1 MPIPSPS
8 SDGPLAGRVALVTGA
23 GRGLGNAIA
32 RRLAADGAAV
42 AFTDVLLE
50 DETVDADALDS
61 MGRLAVQERLN
72 RAKASAAEIVAAGGR
87 ALAIRLDVS
96 SAEAVDR
103 AFAEVEAAWG
113 PVDILVNNAAVFDH
127 RTPFAEQDPAIW
139 MRDYRINVLGTMHCS
154 QRAWA
159 GMHAGE
165 WGRIVNF
172 SSAAGV
178 MGGYGH
184 ASYSAT
190 KAAIVGVTKSLAL
203 EGARHGVTVNVIAPG
218 PIATEGFQLKS
229 RLGIRPEMNE
239 RIVRATAMRR
249 MGEPDEI
256 AATVAFL
263 ASPGASFIT
272 GQVVAVNGGLDL
284 FVF

>member
-8 SDGPLAGRVALVTGA
+8 SEGPLAGRVALVTGA

-42 AFTDVLLE
+42 AFTDVLME
-50 DETVDADALDS
+50 GEEVDEGALDS
-61 MGRLAVQERLN
+61 MGGLAVREKLN
-72 RAKASAAEIVAAGGR
+72 RAKASAEAVVAAGGQ

-96 SAEAVDR
+96 SADDIDR
-103 AFAEVEAAWG
+103 AFGTVEREWG
-113 PVDILVNNAAVFDH
+113 SVDILVNNAAVFDH
-127 RTPFAEQDPAIW
+127 RTPFAKQDPEIW
-139 MRDYRINVLGTMHCS
+139 LRDYRINVLGAMQCA
-154 QRAWA
+154 QRAWE
-159 GMHAGE
+159 GMHAGG

-190 KAAIVGVTKSLAL
+190 KAAVVGLTKSLAL
-203 EGARHGVTVNVIAPG
+203 EGARHGITSNVIAPG

-229 RLGIRPEMNE
+229 QLGIRPEMNE

-263 ASPGASFIT
+263 ASPDASFIT

>member
-1 MPIPSPS
+1 MPTPSRS
-8 SDGPLAGRVALVTGA
+8 SDGPLSGRVALVTGA

-42 AFTDVLLE
+42 AFTDVLVE
-50 DETVDADALDS
+50 GEEVDEGALDS
-61 MGRLAVQERLN
+61 MGALAVREKLN
-72 RAKASAAEIVAAGGR
+72 RAKRSVEEVVAAGGR
-87 ALAIRLDVS
+87 AMALRLDVS
-96 SAEAVDR
+96 SIEDVDR
-103 AFAEVEAAWG
+103 AFGEVEAQWG
-113 PVDILVNNAAVFDH
+113 AVEILVNNAAVFDH
-127 RTPFAEQDPAIW
+127 RTPFAKQDPAIW
-139 MRDYRINVLGTMHCS
+139 MRDYKVNVMGAMHCS
-154 QRAWA
+154 QRAWE
-159 GMHAGE
+159 GMHARE

-184 ASYSAT
+184 ASYSTT
-190 KAAIVGVTKSLAL
+190 KAALVGLTKSLAL
-203 EGARHGVTVNVIAPG
+203 EGARHGITSNIIAPG

-229 RLGIRPEMNE
+229 KLGIRPEMNQ

-263 ASPGASFIT
+263 ASPGASYVT